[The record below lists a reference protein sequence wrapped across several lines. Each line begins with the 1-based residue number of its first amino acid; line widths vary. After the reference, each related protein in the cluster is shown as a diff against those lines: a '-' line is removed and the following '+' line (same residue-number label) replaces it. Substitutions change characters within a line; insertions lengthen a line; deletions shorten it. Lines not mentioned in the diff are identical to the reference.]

1 MIGLINGVRKTGAS
15 RMLLN
20 PAVKL
25 IITVPQI
32 IYAPI
37 PPAWNR
43 QAHVASTSVHGNR
56 QAQPAWNR
64 QAHVKVLVT
73 AVVRV
78 TPVVAQL
85 WNVGAHVILLR
96 DASEEMTVL
105 NVAFAQM
112 GLTPI
117 PPAWEVQ
124 VQLVLVMVPSNS
136 ITSRTSHPVL
146 VTNIPILHNMVI
158 GDNYSLNL
166 FTQKILSQI
175 NMLQTN

>member
-1 MIGLINGVRKTGAS
+1 MVVLTRASTKSQVLGAQILQHVRVLVIVNHRVRKTGAKS
-15 RMLLN
+15 MLLN
-20 PAVKL
+20 PAAKL
-25 IITVPQI
+25 LITALQI
-32 IYAPI
+32 TCAPI
-37 PPAWNR
+37 PPVWNP

-78 TPVVAQL
+78 TLVVAEL

-105 NVAFAQM
+105 KVAFAQM

-117 PPAWEVQ
+117 PLGGSSSTSTSNGTE
-124 VQLVLVMVPSNS
+124 QLHHKSNKPSS
-136 ITSRTSHPVL
+136 P
-146 VTNIPILHNMVI
+146 
-158 GDNYSLNL
+158 GDKHSD
-166 FTQKILSQI
+166 TA
-175 NMLQTN
+175 